1 MPSQRQTK
9 NKQRNAKRQPQQSHA
24 PSAGQMVRADAPT
37 LDNLKPPQPEEE
49 QKPQPAKHSYLS
61 ENHQH
66 SASPYRRIEKLNI
79 VLTLIFSGAV
89 AIFTAFST
97 YYSSKQWQAVME
109 SLKDAKET
117 REIENRAWV
126 IVTGANMAREMKV
139 GEPPIV
145 SFVMAN
151 KGNTPA
157 RNVRVTSEVQIRDS
171 PVPDG
176 ASVTVRGS
184 MSAATIAPDAEVAT
198 FAPSNVV
205 LDESTFAA
213 VSKGQKHLYAWGV
226 LQYED
231 IFGKAHVTS
240 YCVVYQ
246 AYSTHFAPCEN
257 NNNMT

>member
-1 MPSQRQTK
+1 MPSRRPTK
-9 NKQRNAKRQPQQSHA
+9 NKQRHAKRQPQQSHT
-24 PSAGQMVRADAPT
+24 PSAGQTVRTDAPT
-37 LDNLKPPQPEEE
+37 PDNLRPLQPEEE
-49 QKPQPAKHSYLS
+49 QKLQPAKHAYRS
-61 ENHQH
+61 ENYQQP
-66 SASPYRRIEKLNI
+66 ANPYWQIDKLNI

-126 IVTGANMAREMKV
+126 IVTGAQMAKEMKV
-139 GEPPIV
+139 GEMPIV
-145 SFVMAN
+145 NFIMAN

-157 RNVRVTSEVQIRDS
+157 RNARITSEVQIRDS

-257 NNNMT
+257 NNSMN